1 MVSIW
6 TAFKSLALWQIAVL
20 AVVLFGAAGA
30 TYGGYVRSTS
40 PDLVDL
46 EENQQLIPVK
56 YGDLINEI
64 TTNGN
69 LAFPNRET
77 LSFGSPGT
85 VVEILVEEGSPV
97 TVGQV

>member
-6 TAFKSLALWQIAVL
+6 NAFKSLTLWQIAVL
-20 AVVLFGAAGA
+20 TVVLFGAAGA
-30 TYGGYVRSTS
+30 TYGGYVRGTS

-64 TTNGN
+64 TTNGS
-69 LAFPNRET
+69 LVFPNRET

-85 VVEILVEEGSPV
+85 VMEILV
-97 TVGQV
+97 

>member
-1 MVSIW
+1 M
-6 TAFKSLALWQIAVL
+6 
-20 AVVLFGAAGA
+20 
-30 TYGGYVRSTS
+30 RSTS

-46 EENQQLIPVK
+46 EQNQQLIPVK

-64 TTNGN
+64 TTNGS

-85 VVEILVEEGSPV
+85 VVEILREAIRPGLR
-97 TVGQV
+97 